1 MMLEFD
7 HVDDFSVEWLQENNY
22 KAHFFGL
29 GFIQVKLNDYQRLH
43 FYHPDLPAFVEDMH
57 DHRYHFVSKV
67 LRGCLSFE
75 LWDTDIVDGVTWTA
89 EFESCKEPDAESTE
103 TIPPEF
109 VQLSYLGKYEVCSG
123 SSYYM
128 NMNTFHT
135 VKPKFDY
142 GGPCVTFLTRTQP
155 QKPAARVIR
164 GSGEKICPF
173 SQPISDDRLWALV
186 RECCY
191 G

>member
-1 MMLEFD
+1 MLEFD
-7 HVDDFSVEWLQENNY
+7 HVDDFSVEWLQENSY

-57 DHRYHFVSKV
+57 DHRYHFISKV
-67 LRGCLSFE
+67 LKGCLSFE
-75 LWDTDIVDGVTWTA
+75 LWDTDTVDGVTWLA
-89 EFESCKEPDAESTE
+89 EFESCKEPGAESTE
-103 TIPPEF
+103 TISPEF

-173 SQPISDDRLWALV
+173 SQPIPADRLWALV
-186 RECCY
+186 KECCY
-191 G
+191 A